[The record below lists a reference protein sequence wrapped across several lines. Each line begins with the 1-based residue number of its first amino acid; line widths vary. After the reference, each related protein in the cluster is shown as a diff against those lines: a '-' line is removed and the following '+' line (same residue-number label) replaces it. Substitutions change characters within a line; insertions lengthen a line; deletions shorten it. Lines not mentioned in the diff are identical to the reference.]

1 MIPRK
6 ANGGGKTIKNVV
18 QNTKCPD
25 CGSVVPWGWLERICP
40 QCSRRYPSLRQL
52 FIFLVLL
59 LFVAMLQLF
68 AAYTDKRHDIVD
80 LLAAVGQLTAVAIVA
95 LYITVLYKRRK
106 SPIMTMVP
114 TTVGGTDS
122 HK

>member
-1 MIPRK
+1 M
-6 ANGGGKTIKNVV
+6 
-18 QNTKCPD
+18 
-25 CGSVVPWGWLERICP
+25 
-40 QCSRRYPSLRQL
+40 
-52 FIFLVLL
+52 LL

-68 AAYTDKRHDIVD
+68 AAYTDKRHNIVD

-95 LYITVLYKRRK
+95 LYIAVLYKRRK